1 MDDWESFWI
10 ISGKANEVRS
20 LWAGGAKS
28 NEGAGHRAA
37 LGHLWPQDPTETA
50 KTPGQATYLL
60 QVPMAE
66 KNTRNSWLFTR
77 SALLFTCLET
87 TALQFCCYLTLLDKA
102 RHSRHEHTCNPN
114 NRRTAMKK
122 MSSRPAWVP
131 YWDPVWWKLMPQ
143 GSDSSATTLLLS
155 SMKTNKRQTDKHLEM
170 AARLQ
175 NKTLEWAWILD

>member
-1 MDDWESFWI
+1 VSRRCEEQWRCRAQSSFRTPVTPRPHWDC
-10 ISGKANEVRS
+10 
-20 LWAGGAKS
+20 
-28 NEGAGHRAA
+28 
-37 LGHLWPQDPTETA
+37 QDPRTGYISATGTNGR
-50 KTPGQATYLL
+50 KKYKKLLTFHKVCPLIHLPGNHSSPILL
-60 QVPMAE
+60 LSNFAD
-66 KNTRNSWLFTR
+66 S
-77 SALLFTCLET
+77 
-87 TALQFCCYLTLLDKA
+87 KA